1 MVNVQQIKERLKGP
15 FEEQQAG
22 VLAEVIVE
30 ATHESQKELVKASD
44 FNELKNIVKELGI
57 KVGELAEAQ
66 KRTELKVEELAEA
79 QKRTELKVEELAE
92 AQKRT
97 ELEVRTLVK
106 VVDKTNTDVGG
117 LSRSVGYALENEAY
131 RALPGYLKN
140 FGVELTEK
148 FIRTVIDGEE
158 INILGKGNRDGQEII
173 IVGEA
178 ELKLTSV
185 GKLKKFERKVNTVK
199 KKYPT
204 KEIFKIFVTHFA
216 RPEIIEK
223 AREKGTTIVQSFEWI

>member
-1 MVNVQQIKERLKGP
+1 MVKVIMVSAQQIKERLKGP

-79 QKRTELKVEELAE
+79 QKRTELEI
-92 AQKRT
+92 
-97 ELEVRTLVK
+97 RTLVK

-173 IVGEA
+173 IVGET

-185 GKLKKFERKVNTVK
+185 GKLKKFERKVNTIR

-223 AREKGTTIVQSFEWI
+223 AREKGITIVQSFEWI

>member
-1 MVNVQQIKERLKGP
+1 MINAQQIKERLKGP

-44 FNELKNIVKELGI
+44 FNELKDIVKGLGI

-66 KRTELKVEELAEA
+66 KRTELKVGELAEA
-79 QKRTELKVEELAE
+79 QKRTEIEIK
-92 AQKRT
+92 
-97 ELEVRTLVK
+97 TLVK
-106 VVDKTNTDVGG
+106 VVDKTSTDLGG
-117 LSRSVGYALENEAY
+117 LSRSVSYTLENEAY

-148 FIRTVIDGEE
+148 FIRTIIDDEE
-158 INILGKGNRDGQEII
+158 INILGLGRKNGQEII

-178 ELKLTSV
+178 ELKLTRCV
-185 GKLKKFERKVNTVK
+185 GVYCNTPLRKFERKVNTVK

-216 RPEIIEK
+216 RPEIIKK
-223 AREKGTTIVQSFEWI
+223 AREKGITIVQSFEWI